1 MNLVLITAP
10 TEEPVGTAAIS
21 EHLRISG
28 SAESELLGS
37 YLTAARQYL
46 ESAQRRAYCT
56 QTWDLY
62 FDEWPRGPIYV
73 PLPPLQSVTH
83 VIGYHT
89 GGTAATVA
97 TSVYQVD
104 SVSEPGRV
112 SLAYGNAWPSHTLR
126 SLNGFVIRFVAG
138 EGTAG
143 DVSDVHKLM
152 IKELAGHYYENRE
165 AASETRIEPI
175 PLGLQSL
182 LWTSGKQ
189 VRL

>member
-1 MNLVLITAP
+1 MRLVLITAP
-10 TEEPVGTAAIS
+10 TSEPVSTAAGVS
-21 EHLRISG
+21 HMRISG
-28 SAESELLGS
+28 SSEDSLVAGFLL
-37 YLTAARQYL
+37 AARTYC
-46 ESAQRRAYCT
+46 ERAQGRAYLS

-62 FDEWPRGPIYV
+62 LDDWPSGPLYV